1 MKGSRSSTMNSGSD
15 ILEVLSFIS
24 TELGLSS
31 STSRSYGVA
40 DEDAQKDQD
49 AHNLQEK
56 MDVSIEQLSGANH
69 LEYLPVCVGGDIPSS
84 ESIES
89 DTFNA
94 SGEVNKENFQVPK
107 LGMTFLTEEEVYE
120 FYKDYATKIGFKV
133 RKAKVQKLSDGT
145 ISKRYFFCS
154 KQGLKQPS
162 KKLRK
167 YTRKVTRTGCPAK
180 IQCTVK
186 NGKWVISQVCVQ
198 HNHHLE
204 CQKQVK
210 RPYSKTSEV
219 QLTIHSENETKT
231 IASTSGSDWE
241 EQLMRKRKRKRVLS
255 NRELARPSRM
265 RKQKH
270 LDDLGAQIGLLREEI
285 NGLVCAGNTTTQH
298 FLNVEAENAILRARI
313 SELSQRLDSL
323 KEIIA
328 CLNGMRSS
336 VPFCPVLCP
345 NDILVI

>member
-1 MKGSRSSTMNSGSD
+1 
-15 ILEVLSFIS
+15 
-24 TELGLSS
+24 
-31 STSRSYGVA
+31 
-40 DEDAQKDQD
+40 
-49 AHNLQEK
+49 

-120 FYKDYATKIGFKV
+120 FYKDYAMEIGFKV
-133 RKAKVQKLSDGT
+133 RKAKVQKLSDGS

-167 YTRKVTRTGCPAK
+167 YKRKVTRTGCLAK
-180 IQCTVK
+180 IQCTVQ

-204 CQKQVK
+204 FQKQVK

-219 QLTIHSENETKT
+219 QLTIHSVNETKT
-231 IASTSGSDWE
+231 IASTSGRYYWGSGLLKKSSSE
-241 EQLMRKRKRKRVLS
+241 EDQQPRKFKRMRMLSNGEPARRSRKRK
-255 NRELARPSRM
+255 
-265 RKQKH
+265 QKY
-270 LDDLGAQIGLLREEI
+270 LDDLVAQIG
-285 NGLVCAGNTTTQH
+285 NAK
-298 FLNVEAENAILRARI
+298 AENIILRAQL
-313 SELSQRLDSL
+313 SELNQRYGSL
-323 KEIIA
+323 VEIVTCLINNTLEGERKIICQPIA
-328 CLNGMRSS
+328 
-336 VPFCPVLCP
+336 
-345 NDILVI
+345 